1 MLHLFRSPH
10 TCTHTNTYQHTY
22 PHMYA
27 QHTHTHIHPHPHT
40 RIHTTHNSQ
49 TPHTC
54 MGCTRSLAE
63 GAAGRPALHAL
74 STRFDSSCKATT
86 CLPDSCAH
94 RHKDTAEF
102 SVKHMNSSSCSATK
116 VMCLFITLAL
126 YLCCSVV
133 SPSFYFLGNIPRLLH
148 LIMQTEKNSIFV
160 RAAPC
165 VFCRA
170 CSAVLQ
176 LHVLVVLW
184 LIY

>member
-94 RHKDTAEF
+94 RHKDTPL
-102 SVKHMNSSSCSATK
+102 SCVQKHTHTYTHTYTHCTH
-116 VMCLFITLAL
+116 TLLLQSHHLLA
-126 YLCCSVV
+126 
-133 SPSFYFLGNIPRLLH
+133 RLLCT
-148 LIMQTEKNSIFV
+148 QTQGHSIVV
-160 RAAPC
+160 RADTHTC
-165 VFCRA
+165 TNTHTHCTNTLL
-170 CSAVLQ
+170 LQ
-176 LHVLVVLW
+176 SHHLLARLLCTQTQGHC
-184 LIY
+184 

>member
-1 MLHLFRSPH
+1 
-10 TCTHTNTYQHTY
+10 
-22 PHMYA
+22 
-27 QHTHTHIHPHPHT
+27 
-40 RIHTTHNSQ
+40 
-49 TPHTC
+49 
-54 MGCTRSLAE
+54 
-63 GAAGRPALHAL
+63 
-74 STRFDSSCKATT
+74 
-86 CLPDSCAH
+86 
-94 RHKDTAEF
+94 
-102 SVKHMNSSSCSATK
+102 
-116 VMCLFITLAL
+116 MCLFITLAL

-148 LIMQTEKNSIFV
+148 LMMQTEKNSIVV